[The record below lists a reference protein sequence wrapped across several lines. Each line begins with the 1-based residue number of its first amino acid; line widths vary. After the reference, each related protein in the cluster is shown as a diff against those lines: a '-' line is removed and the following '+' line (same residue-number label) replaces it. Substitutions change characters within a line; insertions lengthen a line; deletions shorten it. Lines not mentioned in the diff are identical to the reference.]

1 MDRIKEIQIDN
12 MEVMEDN
19 YSYSDIVKGRKK
31 NEYKNLQEKEVDS
44 DDEMVKTDNKS
55 WQSNDSLDSI
65 TELSQKSVQTK
76 VILEMQEMMKQMKE
90 EQQLMRDY
98 IRDLENTIIILADEN
113 EEIESYKSAEEKA
126 KKLKK
131 KRKIDEAKLK
141 GKKHNPKDNVERRRS
156 QRLIKPKL
164 SVSNAEEKQQT
175 KQKVLKI
182 ADIKEKEKVMD
193 IDMQQN
199 DRN

>member
-1 MDRIKEIQIDN
+1 
-12 MEVMEDN
+12 
-19 YSYSDIVKGRKK
+19 
-31 NEYKNLQEKEVDS
+31 
-44 DDEMVKTDNKS
+44 
-55 WQSNDSLDSI
+55 
-65 TELSQKSVQTK
+65 
-76 VILEMQEMMKQMKE
+76 
-90 EQQLMRDY
+90 MRDY
-98 IRDLENTIIILADEN
+98 IRDLKNTIITLADES

-131 KRKIDEAKLK
+131 KRKIDEARLK

-182 ADIKEKEKVMD
+182 ADIKEKEKVMN
-193 IDMQQN
+193 IDMQ
-199 DRN
+199 